1 MKEMVKEHL
10 RENIL
15 KYVLEVLIE
24 YNIIKNLGYFVI
36 NNVLDNNTIIA
47 LLSFALQRDF
57 RLNYDLIH
65 YCIRC
70 QEHVINL
77 AVKSFLFV
85 LNKKTLDKDK
95 EISVYTVTIAQIK
108 E

>member
-1 MKEMVKEHL
+1 MLKY
-10 RENIL
+10 IL
-15 KYVLEVLIE
+15 KVLIK
-24 YNIIKNLGYFVI
+24 YNIIKNLRYFVI

-47 LLSFALQRDF
+47 LLSFALRHDF
-57 RLNYDLIH
+57 KLNYNLIH
-65 YCIRC
+65 YRIRC

-85 LNKKTLDKDK
+85 SDKETLDKDK
-95 EISVYTVTIAQIK
+95 ETSVYTVTIAQIK